1 MARTRYRLTVLGAA
15 VLVATV
21 VVAALWRLSWPSPRA
36 SPPAPVA
43 GTENVRAEGWLTL
56 AHHGTDAVTSRI
68 GARVGPAAGAAGVA
82 APAELR
88 RVMERTLASYL
99 ASDPSALAATLADQG
114 TDPGRLARPD
124 PDTLERWAKDTRL
137 LRGGSFDPASVAVR
151 RRLVGG
157 RDRVAPVGNVMSA
170 ARENARPWLDHIPW
184 DRRESVEVV
193 IGGEWIDGDGGRFKG
208 SIGYEFMWVPVQRTW
223 ALYRL
228 HVYDFPPGRLGSIPP
243 V

>member
-1 MARTRYRLTVLGAA
+1 MTGTRYRLTVLGAA
-15 VLVATV
+15 VLVTTV
-21 VVAALWRLSWPSPRA
+21 VGAALWRLSGPSRQA
-36 SPPAPVA
+36 SPPAPRAV
-43 GTENVRAEGWLTL
+43 TEGVRAEDWLTP
-56 AHHGTDAVTSRI
+56 AHHGADAVTGII
-68 GARVGPAAGAAGVA
+68 GARVEPAAGATGVA

-88 RVMERTLASYL
+88 RVMERTLASHL
-99 ASDPSALAATLADQG
+99 ASDPSVLAAMLADQG

-124 PDTLERWAKDTRL
+124 SDMLERWAKDTRL
-137 LRGGSFDPASVAVR
+137 LRGGSFDPASLAVR

-157 RDRVAPVGNVMSA
+157 NDRVVPVGSVMSA
-170 ARENARPWLDHIPW
+170 GRDDARPWLDKIPP

-193 IGGEWIDGDGGRFKG
+193 IGGEWVDGDGGRFKG

-228 HVYDFPPGRLGSIPP
+228 HVYGFPPGRLGSIPP